1 MKSIKHVMTGAVFS
15 AIAAAALSSSALAAE
30 DTQTPSVAIEKA
42 TQNGHA
48 YQNGGVT
55 RDDVAKMEH
64 QMKPYNVRLM
74 FSEGKF
80 NDYVTG
86 LQLKITRDK
95 GQQVFALNDAG
106 PLTDVA
112 LPAGTYHVT
121 ADFGGVKRSGTVVVK
136 PGESAML
143 NLHWPKDET

>member
-1 MKSIKHVMTGAVFS
+1 MKFTKHVIAGAVVGLS
-15 AIAAAALSSSALAAE
+15 ASAFAAAAIDNS
-30 DTQTPSVAIEKA
+30 PVAIEHA

-48 YQNGGVT
+48 YQNGGAT
-55 RDDVAKMEH
+55 RDDVVAMQH
-64 QMKPYNVRLM
+64 RMKPYNLRLM

-86 LQLKITRDK
+86 LQLKITGDERK
-95 GQQVFALNDAG
+95 QVFALNDAG

-121 ADFGGVKRSGTVVVK
+121 ADFGGVKRSGVVVLK
-136 PGESAML
+136 PGEPAML